1 MMKGWLRTDG
11 GPTLYNNPNR
21 TPVTGDVQAI
31 FVYLVFFTLFLAF
44 LIIFPGVRK
53 ERFTTFMSVTLSL
66 FVGNVILVTK
76 CGSGWHVGKTEIV
89 STYRAYSRELINAE
103 LGGYIGLNHINI
115 TLRVLPTDNSTEV
128 EDIDFNE
135 RFSWIGSYEMGES
148 YREGL
153 VRGLPFPILTV
164 AEYFSLGQEGFAW
177 GGQYRAAGYY
187 AGILL
192 WAAFAA
198 WLLMN
203 LLLVVVPRYGAYA
216 MTCTGILMV
225 LSATVYHCMLPKVP
239 LMIRF
244 ESNKVLSF
252 HFGWCFYLVIA
263 AGLLCF
269 LVGVSIAAV
278 DLIYPHKFSTI
289 LEVDYD
295 TPFDRHIIIED
306 SSTSKKRSKGLED
319 PPGLGK
325 RLLRRLSS
333 KKDEK
338 EEASS
343 SEPMRL
349 HGLDNRAF
357 DQEPPKS
364 PWRYPFQ
371 RPAIQGT
378 AFQRTESQDSTSKP
392 RTPLPYTRGEMGQDR
407 HLTDDMKN
415 CWTI

>member
-192 WAAFAA
+192 WSVYTVHGKC
-198 WLLMN
+198 LGTPEYLMA
-203 LLLVVVPRYGAYA
+203 R
-216 MTCTGILMV
+216 
-225 LSATVYHCMLPKVP
+225 
-239 LMIRF
+239 
-244 ESNKVLSF
+244 
-252 HFGWCFYLVIA
+252 
-263 AGLLCF
+263 
-269 LVGVSIAAV
+269 
-278 DLIYPHKFSTI
+278 ST
-289 LEVDYD
+289 ECYN
-295 TPFDRHIIIED
+295 
-306 SSTSKKRSKGLED
+306 
-319 PPGLGK
+319 
-325 RLLRRLSS
+325 RLLPRRLSS

-378 AFQRTESQDSTSKP
+378 AFQRTESQDSTSSTSSIAKASVHFAEFP
-392 RTPLPYTRGEMGQDR
+392 QHRPLRATHPSALHTR
-407 HLTDDMKN
+407 
-415 CWTI
+415 

>member
-1 MMKGWLRTDG
+1 MKFQ
-11 GPTLYNNPNR
+11 TLSATRNR
-21 TPVTGDVQAI
+21 TNIP
-31 FVYLVFFTLFLAF
+31 
-44 LIIFPGVRK
+44 LISDRH
-53 ERFTTFMSVTLSL
+53 R
-66 FVGNVILVTK
+66 
-76 CGSGWHVGKTEIV
+76 
-89 STYRAYSRELINAE
+89 
-103 LGGYIGLNHINI
+103 
-115 TLRVLPTDNSTEV
+115 
-128 EDIDFNE
+128 
-135 RFSWIGSYEMGES
+135 
-148 YREGL
+148 
-153 VRGLPFPILTV
+153 
-164 AEYFSLGQEGFAW
+164 
-177 GGQYRAAGYY
+177 
-187 AGILL
+187 
-192 WAAFAA
+192 AAFAA

-216 MTCTGILMV
+216 MTRLLKLLT

-378 AFQRTESQDSTSKP
+378 AFQRTESQDSTSSTSSIAKASVHFAEFP
-392 RTPLPYTRGEMGQDR
+392 QHRPLRATHPSALHTR
-407 HLTDDMKN
+407 
-415 CWTI
+415 